1 MHNNL
6 IKTEKQNKTKQNARV
21 QWVTAAL
28 GSALGTVELLGW
40 IVLGQVLGLAV
51 PSRSAGRWAGLWD
64 GNTILHL
71 STDSY

>member
-1 MHNNL
+1 M
-6 IKTEKQNKTKQNARV
+6 
-21 QWVTAAL
+21 TAAL

-64 GNTILHL
+64 GITILHL